1 VAVVT
6 TRVTF
11 DWIQLAV
18 VLGAIQG
25 LLLAG
30 ALLAHRTNRVANRL
44 LAALM
49 VAFSVSLAA
58 VPYYANDLP
67 RTYPHLFGFSY
78 PLPWVY
84 GPLLYL
90 YTLAASDR
98 AWRFRRRHALH
109 FAPVAAVVLLTLP
122 IYLMSGAEKIALF
135 DRLQAGEVPAVIAG
149 LDPTKYLSGLSY
161 SAATVVHLRRHR
173 QRILD
178 SYSNTERVNLR
189 WLLALAGAGAA
200 IWVLATAID
209 AAGFFPGGGQ
219 PRGEHLV
226 SLAVALLVYAI
237 GYMGLRQPEIFRYDA
252 PPPEPPAEST
262 RPEPAQD
269 QEVAPSAEAD
279 QRPQRTGLG
288 EHEATRLKAAL
299 LALMAREHLH
309 RDSELTLAGL
319 AERLDTTPHKLS
331 ELLNSELGQTFY
343 DFVNGYRVDEVR
355 RRLAEPKAKHLS
367 VLTLAMDAGFASK
380 STFNDVF
387 KKRTGQTPSTYRRS
401 LAG

>member
-1 VAVVT
+1 VT
-6 TRVTF
+6 IG
-11 DWIQLAV
+11 WIQLAV
-18 VLGAIQG
+18 VLGAVQG

-49 VAFSVSLAA
+49 VAFSLSLAA

-67 RTYPHLFGFSY
+67 RHYPHLFGFSY

-98 AWRFRRRHALH
+98 AWRFRGRHALH
-109 FAPVAAVVLLTLP
+109 FAPVTAVVLLTLP

-135 DRLQAGEVPAVIAG
+135 DRLQSGEVPAVIAV
-149 LDPTKYLSGLSY
+149 LDPTKYVSGLSY
-161 SAATVVHLRRHR
+161 SVATVVHLRRHGR
-173 QRILD
+173 RVMD

-189 WLLALAGAGAA
+189 WLLGLAGAGAG

-209 AAGFFPGGGQ
+209 AAGLLPGGGQ
-219 PRGEHLV
+219 PRGGHLV

-237 GYMGLRQPEIFRYDA
+237 GYMGLRQPEIFRFEV

-262 RPEPAQD
+262 RPEPAPD
-269 QEVAPSAEAD
+269 PEGEVHAERAD
-279 QRPQRTGLG
+279 QPQPRSGLG
-288 EHEATRLKAAL
+288 EREASRLKSAL
-299 LALMAREHLH
+299 LALMAREQLH
-309 RDSELTLAGL
+309 RDPELTLAAL
-319 AERLDTTPHKLS
+319 AGRLKTTPHKLS
-331 ELLNSELGQTFY
+331 ELLNAELGQTFY

-355 RRLAEPKAKHLS
+355 RRLGEPTAKHVS
-367 VLTLAMDAGFASK
+367 VLSLAMDAGFASK

-387 KKRTGQTPSTYRRS
+387 KKRTGQTPSTYRKA